1 MNLGDIIS
9 LIFGE
14 LYQMKSLNKTELLF
28 NVEATFVKKEQH
40 VFEILAGS
48 DTFFESASTKNGREV
63 RFLYLTCMITL
74 ILSQKV
80 YCCSRLKDFYYISSL
95 LPVWSLYS
103 DFVKFCKNVT
113 CFASFRQSFIPVIHL
128 LTDLR

>member
-1 MNLGDIIS
+1 MNLGDIVS

-14 LYQMKSLNKTELLF
+14 LHQMKSLNKTELLF

-74 ILSQKV
+74 ILSQN
-80 YCCSRLKDFYYISSL
+80 RLGL
-95 LPVWSLYS
+95 LLFSAEIFLLH
-103 DFVKFCKNVT
+103 FV
-113 CFASFRQSFIPVIHL
+113 FASRMEFVQ
-128 LTDLR
+128 